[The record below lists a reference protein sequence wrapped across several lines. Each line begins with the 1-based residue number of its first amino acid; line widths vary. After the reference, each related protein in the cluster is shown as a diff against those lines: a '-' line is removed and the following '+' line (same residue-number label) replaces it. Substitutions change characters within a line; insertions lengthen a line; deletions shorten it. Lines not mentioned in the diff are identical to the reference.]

1 MNHSFLAAAPLLGFF
16 AVIENGEWKPGI
28 GDPSVMGWVTVIA
41 YVTASVLCIWAA
53 MGKPRTLPPIDATK
67 YWMFW
72 STLGVIMLLL
82 AINKQLDLQMWF
94 WLTGKNWAKANG
106 WYEQR
111 RTIQLGSMLAISIMT
126 GAGLAYFT
134 WLTRSAFRQRL
145 LALLG
150 VVFIVCFVLI
160 RASSLHHV
168 DALLGWRVAGMKMNW
183 ILENGGILLVVTAAL
198 KAIRVSRRERDVV

>member
-1 MNHSFLAAAPLLGFF
+1 
-16 AVIENGEWKPGI
+16 
-28 GDPSVMGWVTVIA
+28 
-41 YVTASVLCIWAA
+41 
-53 MGKPRTLPPIDATK
+53 
-67 YWMFW
+67 
-72 STLGVIMLLL
+72 MLLL

-150 VVFIVCFVLI
+150 VVFTMCFVLI

-168 DALLGWRVAGMKMNW
+168 DTMLRWSVVGVKMNW
-183 ILENGGILLVVTAAL
+183 ILENGGILLVVIAAL